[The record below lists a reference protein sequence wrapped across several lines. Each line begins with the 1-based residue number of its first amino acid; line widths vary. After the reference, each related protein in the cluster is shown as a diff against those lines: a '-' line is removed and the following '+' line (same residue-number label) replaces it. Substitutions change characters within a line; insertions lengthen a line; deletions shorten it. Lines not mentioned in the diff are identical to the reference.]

1 MADIRVYVDSHE
13 LTATWNDK
21 NPTTRQAIADALPL
35 EGAASR
41 WGDELYFRTDIDVPP
56 EKTQTAVPV
65 GALAYWPA
73 GNAVCL
79 FWGPTPASHDD
90 EPRGAAPVNVV
101 ATVDDVT
108 PLQAVEGSATVRIEE
123 T

>member
-1 MADIRVYVDSHE
+1 MVDIRVGVDSHE
-13 LTATWNDK
+13 LTATWTDE
-21 NPTTRQAIADALPL
+21 NPTTRQAIAEALPL
-35 EGAASR
+35 EGAATR
-41 WGDELYFRTDIDVPP
+41 WGDELYFRTDVDVPP
-56 EKTQTAVPV
+56 EETQTAVPV

-79 FWGPTPASHDD
+79 FWGPTPASLDD

-108 PLQAVEGSATVRIEE
+108 PLQSVEGDATVRIERA
-123 T
+123 